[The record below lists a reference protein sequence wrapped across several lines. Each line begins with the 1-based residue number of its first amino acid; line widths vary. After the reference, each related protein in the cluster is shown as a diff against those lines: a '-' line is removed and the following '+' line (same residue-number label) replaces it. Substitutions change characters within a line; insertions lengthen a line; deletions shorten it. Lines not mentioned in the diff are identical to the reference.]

1 MICVETKDYK
11 VGDEIEMKLMRK
23 SKGTVYVCPKSEW
36 KDREGVPHNIDGK
49 DDCLLSPSYFECLLS
64 PSYFENSPFIMRL
77 TLHFVMVIL

>member
-49 DDCLLSPSYFECLLS
+49 DDCLLSPSYFELS
-64 PSYFENSPFIMRL
+64 PLIMRL

>member
-49 DDCLLSPSYFECLLS
+49 DDCLLSPSYFE
-64 PSYFENSPFIMRL
+64 NSPLIMRL

>member
-49 DDCLLSPSYFECLLS
+49 DDCLLSPSYFE
-64 PSYFENSPFIMRL
+64 NSPFIMRL